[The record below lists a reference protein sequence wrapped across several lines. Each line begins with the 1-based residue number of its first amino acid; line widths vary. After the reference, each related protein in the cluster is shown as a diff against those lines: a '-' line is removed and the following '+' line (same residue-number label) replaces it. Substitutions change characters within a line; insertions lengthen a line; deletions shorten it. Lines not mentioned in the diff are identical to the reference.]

1 MLIKD
6 VGICLARRDYSETSQ
21 LATIFTRARGKIRGI
36 AKGSRRSKSKFG
48 SGIELLSQGQVVFS
62 LGRGGGLLTLAEW
75 TAQQSYRGLR
85 GSLEQLYRAYYL
97 AELVDL
103 FTEELDPHPGLY
115 EFFSQ
120 ALDELAV
127 GQGWA
132 DFLIF
137 QLRLLRE
144 VGLIPGLFDCA
155 CCGKGLAGEAGKYL
169 SFSEG
174 GMLCGP
180 CGSAVAEKWPIT
192 PVGLRILGDLSGA
205 LDSGRPADPSQAD
218 ARRSQ
223 ELLDYWIRAALNR
236 EPKTAHLL
244 R

>member
-1 MLIKD
+1 MPPT
-6 VGICLARRDYSETSQ
+6 VRMRVCQRC
-21 LATIFTRARGKIRGI
+21 
-36 AKGSRRSKSKFG
+36 G
-48 SGIELLSQGQVVFS
+48 SGGEKV
-62 LGRGGGLLTLAEW
+62 
-75 TAQQSYRGLR
+75 AQTQIG
-85 GSLEQLYRAYYL
+85 
-97 AELVDL
+97 
-103 FTEELDPHPGLY
+103 
-115 EFFSQ
+115 
-120 ALDELAV
+120 
-127 GQGWA
+127 
-132 DFLIF
+132 
-137 QLRLLRE
+137 
-144 VGLIPGLFDCA
+144 
-155 CCGKGLAGEAGKYL
+155 GKGLAGEAGKYL